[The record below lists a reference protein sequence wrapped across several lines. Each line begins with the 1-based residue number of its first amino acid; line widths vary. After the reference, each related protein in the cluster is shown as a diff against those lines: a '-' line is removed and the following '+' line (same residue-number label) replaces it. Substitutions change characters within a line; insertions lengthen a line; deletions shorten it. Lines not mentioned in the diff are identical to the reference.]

1 MMPNIALLP
10 ALKERFDVSYM
21 GTDGIEKD
29 IVRRSNIPFYEI
41 ECPKLVR
48 GSVLKNL
55 SLPLRLFKSVKLAR
69 RGLLVIQPDVVFSK
83 GGYVS
88 LPVAIAAKKLK
99 IPVLSHESD
108 LKPGCKFFLTHL
120 KFYQPALYFFP
131 HWSNLPFCLC
141 HKSLPFSSL
150 SFVFI

>member
-1 MMPNIALLP
+1 MPNMALLP

-69 RGLLVIQPDVVFSK
+69 RGLWSFTRRCVFQ
-83 GGYVS
+83 GRIRFPARGDRRE
-88 LPVAIAAKKLK
+88 K
-99 IPVLSHESD
+99 IEDPR
-108 LKPGCKFFLTHL
+108 
-120 KFYQPALYFFP
+120 
-131 HWSNLPFCLC
+131 PFARE
-141 HKSLPFSSL
+141 
-150 SFVFI
+150 